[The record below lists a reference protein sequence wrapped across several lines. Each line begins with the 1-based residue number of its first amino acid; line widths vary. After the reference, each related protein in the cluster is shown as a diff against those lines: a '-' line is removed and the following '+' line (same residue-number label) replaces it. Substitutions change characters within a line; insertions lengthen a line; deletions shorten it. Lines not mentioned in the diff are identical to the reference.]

1 MAMMLKAELPL
12 RVLAAD
18 DSAVVR
24 EALRMMFDLHAREAD
39 GRLPAMELC
48 GVAGDGVE
56 ALAAVE
62 ELKPDVLL
70 LDLEMPRL
78 DGIGVLNQL
87 RARGAKVAVILCCT
101 HTERSARALLDALA
115 LGAKD
120 YVMKPGREVDPLAAI
135 SVWMRQLLPKI
146 AAAGSRQGGQDEAA
160 SAREGGVHS
169 DAHGQGEA
177 GGVRIDVVA
186 IAISTGGPSALET
199 MLPMLPADFA
209 APVLIVQHMPR
220 LFTGALAER
229 LKRLCRLP
237 VMEAKGG
244 ETIRPGAIWLAPGD
258 QHMEIAAGCGSR
270 PHTIR
275 LHGGPA
281 LNSCTPSADYL
292 LRSAA
297 RVYGAGALGL
307 VMTGMGADGVEG
319 ARAVRDAGGTVL
331 AQDEATSAVWG
342 MPGRTVRGGIAH
354 ATVPLQGLAGA
365 LVQRVR
371 NEGATGQI
379 RTEDCKEV
387 SYGLL

>member
-1 MAMMLKAELPL
+1 MMLRGELPL

-24 EALRMMFDLHAREAD
+24 EALRMMFDLHAREVG
-39 GRLPAMELC
+39 GRIPAMELC
-48 GVAGDGVE
+48 GVAGDGLE

-62 ELKPDVLL
+62 ELNPDVLL
-70 LDLEMPRL
+70 LDMEMPRL

-87 RARGAKVAVILCCT
+87 RARDAKVAVILCCT
-101 HTERSARALLDALA
+101 HTEWSASTLLDALA
-115 LGAKD
+115 LGAMD
-120 YVMKPGREVDPLAAI
+120 YVMKPGRDVDPLAAI

-146 AAAGSRQGGQDEAA
+146 AAAGSRQDAA
-160 SAREGGVHS
+160 AVATKS
-169 DAHGQGEA
+169 
-177 GGVRIDVVA
+177 GVRPHSETHAQGGSETGGARADVVA

-237 VMEAKGG
+237 VMEARGG

-270 PHTIR
+270 LPTIR

-319 ARAVRDAGGTVL
+319 ARAVREAGGTVL

-365 LVQRVR
+365 LMQRVR
-371 NEGATGQI
+371 NEVAGER
-379 RTEDCKEV
+379 RTEDCREV
-387 SYGLL
+387 SHGVL